1 MQTYFHQHNPSPP
14 HSKTNDCRDVAGG
27 ISALIHAHVRA
38 THTHTHAR
46 MHACVC
52 THTQTIRRRLSRKSR
67 IRRRASYTAL
77 FLTVMFPVPRCLS
90 VEHTP
95 GHAHKCMCSCVR
107 AHTSTPAR
115 THALTHTHT
124 RSRTT
129 GMAPVD
135 RAALPTFE
143 GDIAA
148 LPWLWSSISAR
159 PRTHPLHVSKQSLL
173 GLYACVSCNIGS
185 LRRCTVMM
193 SGSMNCAMMA
203 VRLCAFTIAACKP
216 LDLNPKP

>member
-1 MQTYFHQHNPSPP
+1 MHSSMRTYVLHTHT
-14 HSKTNDCRDVAGG
+14 H
-27 ISALIHAHVRA
+27 

-52 THTQTIRRRLSRKSR
+52 AHTQTIRRRLSRKSR

-115 THALTHTHT
+115 THALSLTHTLALAQQAWPPLTAQHCPPLRATLRPCRGFGPPFQPAHAPT
-124 RSRTT
+124 RCMS
-129 GMAPVD
+129 P
-135 RAALPTFE
+135 
-143 GDIAA
+143 
-148 LPWLWSSISAR
+148 
-159 PRTHPLHVSKQSLL
+159 SKAKLAWTLCMRKLQHRQSVPMCSDDVREYEL
-173 GLYACVSCNIGS
+173 CNDG
-185 LRRCTVMM
+185 
-193 SGSMNCAMMA
+193 
-203 VRLCAFTIAACKP
+203 RLCAFTIAACKP